1 MKCIYLSFLI
11 KKRHIVEKT
20 KGVFENGC
28 ICIYIGALGSVS
40 VMGKKYV
47 LALWQYNAR
56 DRFITHMKQKRPCFW
71 TTKLRLSITSY
82 RPVLALWALFFIYFS
97 ISSSPSS
104 FSDKITSVQ
113 KTNISILSY
122 SCCIWAKLF
131 VLLWTGQLH

>member
-47 LALWQYNAR
+47 LAL
-56 DRFITHMKQKRPCFW
+56 
-71 TTKLRLSITSY
+71 
-82 RPVLALWALFFIYFS
+82 
-97 ISSSPSS
+97 
-104 FSDKITSVQ
+104 
-113 KTNISILSY
+113 
-122 SCCIWAKLF
+122 
-131 VLLWTGQLH
+131 